1 MADATAARDK
11 DHPHR
16 REPGGI
22 LRVVP
27 GPARQVHGGETC
39 RLRRFADGLL
49 EDRIRSRRLVS
60 GERNAFD
67 LDVFFPGDC
76 SETFPD
82 PRPDPFDFCALE
94 VAQFDRKFHA
104 PWNDV
109 ARSGFDPHI
118 THRANLPAGL
128 RPNFFAHSKDSPRC
142 GSECVL
148 PAIHRRRAS
157 MVGESRGHASPP
169 IDPDDALHDPDG
181 NAGLVEHGALLDMK
195 LQITGHRPRPDASFG
210 KPRWVLAVATQPVGQ
225 GNPLFVPS
233 LENPGAEHPGRGA
246 RTKQALAEVVTLLVA
261 PDDHFEWVP
270 GRHLVLVEGTNYFQ
284 RAQAA

>member
-94 VAQFDRKFHA
+94 VAQFDWKFHA

-128 RPNFFAHSKDSPRC
+128 RPDFFAHCKHTARAAAASASCRRFI
-142 GSECVL
+142 GVV
-148 PAIHRRRAS
+148 PA
-157 MVGESRGHASPP
+157 
-169 IDPDDALHDPDG
+169 
-181 NAGLVEHGALLDMK
+181 
-195 LQITGHRPRPDASFG
+195 
-210 KPRWVLAVATQPVGQ
+210 WLANPVATQVHQLIPTMPCTTPMGMRV
-225 GNPLFVPS
+225 S
-233 LENPGAEHPGRGA
+233 SS
-246 RTKQALAEVVTLLVA
+246 TA
-261 PDDHFEWVP
+261 PCSI
-270 GRHLVLVEGTNYFQ
+270 
-284 RAQAA
+284 

>member
-39 RLRRFADGLL
+39 CLRRFADGLL

-76 SETFPD
+76 RETFPD
-82 PRPDPFDFCALE
+82 PRPDPFDLCGLE
-94 VAQFDRKFHA
+94 VAQFDWKFHA
-104 PWNDV
+104 PGNDV

-118 THRANLPAGL
+118 TTVPTCRPGSARTSSRTASTARAAAASASCRRFIGVVPA
-128 RPNFFAHSKDSPRC
+128 
-142 GSECVL
+142 
-148 PAIHRRRAS
+148 
-157 MVGESRGHASPP
+157 
-169 IDPDDALHDPDG
+169 
-181 NAGLVEHGALLDMK
+181 
-195 LQITGHRPRPDASFG
+195 
-210 KPRWVLAVATQPVGQ
+210 WLANPVATQVHQLIPTMPCTTPMGMRVSSSTA
-225 GNPLFVPS
+225 PCS
-233 LENPGAEHPGRGA
+233 L
-246 RTKQALAEVVTLLVA
+246 
-261 PDDHFEWVP
+261 
-270 GRHLVLVEGTNYFQ
+270 
-284 RAQAA
+284 